1 MSSISDTPLMTID
14 STGLIIENNSGIPD
28 KAAGGIT
35 SITKDAQ
42 ALADFFKQAKSKG
55 DDPDAEYDEDQKE
68 QTEDHTYFH
77 KVNIRFESKL
87 F

>member
-14 STGLIIENNSGIPD
+14 STGLVIENNSGIPD

-35 SITKDAQ
+35 NITKDAH
-42 ALADFFKQAKSKG
+42 ALADFFKQVKNKG
-55 DDPDAEYDEDQKE
+55 DDQDAEYDEEGQE

-87 F
+87 I